1 MLRSE
6 RAKFAPSLPL
16 SFRLFH
22 MGEQSKPILLARPC
36 SGAAYSRPRVGV
48 QGLRGRSELMSFAR
62 SLGLVTAGQG
72 LRLETS
78 FGRSLGRVTGQ
89 GVGVG

>member
-1 MLRSE
+1 
-6 RAKFAPSLPL
+6 
-16 SFRLFH
+16 
-22 MGEQSKPILLARPC
+22 
-36 SGAAYSRPRVGV
+36 
-48 QGLRGRSELMSFAR
+48 MSFAR

-72 LRLETS
+72 LRLGTS